1 MSQNNDDMPEEQK
14 DYTKH
19 IWVGVILALIVMIG
33 AIAIQGDRSPANSE
47 VATKHILV
55 SFNRADPADRSRALE
70 RIQEVKQRL
79 ENGERF
85 ESLASQYSDDP
96 GSAAAGGYIP
106 PQPRGTFQDSYEKY
120 VWSAPEGEV
129 SDIIQTTY
137 GFHLVV
143 VVDRYISDADDY
155 EHQLDLKLREERT
168 GGNESD
174 AEKKDAGQ

>member
-1 MSQNNDDMPEEQK
+1 MSQNNDDMPDEQK

-19 IWVGVILALIVMIG
+19 IWIGVLVALIVMIA
-33 AIAIQGDRSPANSE
+33 AIALQGDRAPANSE
-47 VATKHILV
+47 VATKHILI

-79 ENGERF
+79 DSGERF
-85 ESLASQYSDDP
+85 ETLASKYSDDP
-96 GSAAAGGYIP
+96 GSAGSGGYIP

-120 VWSAPEGEV
+120 VWNAPVGEV

-143 VVDRYISDADDY
+143 VVDRYVSDADDY
-155 EHQLDLKLREERT
+155 EHQLDLKLHEERT
-168 GGNESD
+168 GGDDGDTEEKA
-174 AEKKDAGQ
+174 AEQ